1 MLANFF
7 SKSKPVN
14 FIIII
19 ALFLIYYVLDTF
31 IYRSTAINIKVVV
44 VIPLYLGIFFLYNFI
59 ISKNRLTKDDSYAF
73 LLFVVGLG
81 CLPLLNVSYV
91 VLIKYS
97 ILFLFLRR
105 IYSLR
110 TLKLVYEKLFDS
122 GLWLGVLFL
131 TSPEYVLYLF
141 LLFASVLLF
150 VKITF
155 RTMVIPIVGFLI
167 PLFLFF
173 TYHFYVDTLDDFYQ
187 LFDIGFTL
195 DFNSYT
201 SSFYVSTLSVFGV
214 ATLIAVLLKSGK
226 IFSVSNRF
234 KRSWI
239 LLLVHL
245 LIALASLFLVEVRDG
260 TELIAILIPSTILIA
275 NWIQSVERK
284 LIVNIVLLLFL
295 VISFAVHFIA

>member
-19 ALFLIYYVLDTF
+19 VLFLIYYVLNTF
-31 IYRSTAINIKVVV
+31 IYRSTARNFEMLLVL
-44 VIPLYLGIFFLYNFI
+44 PLYLGVFFLFNFI
-59 ISKNRLTKDDSYAF
+59 ISKNRLTKEDSYAF

-91 VLIKYS
+91 VLIKY
-97 ILFLFLRR
+97 ILLFLFFRR

-110 TLKLVYEKLFDS
+110 TPGLVYEKLFDS
-122 GLWLGVLFL
+122 GFWLGVLFL
-131 TSPEYVLYLF
+131 ESSEYVLYLF
-141 LLFASVLLF
+141 LLFAALLLF
-150 VKITF
+150 VKVTF
-155 RTMVIPIVGFLI
+155 RTLVIPIVGFLT

-195 DFNSYT
+195 DFNNYN
-201 SSFYVSTLSVFGV
+201 SSFYGVYFSVFGLI
-214 ATLIAVLLKSGK
+214 TFIAVLLRSSSL
-226 IFSVSNRF
+226 FFVSNRF
-234 KRSWI
+234 KKRWS
-239 LLLVHL
+239 LLLLHL
-245 LIALASLFLVEVRDG
+245 LTALGSLFLVEVKDG
-260 TELIAILIPSTILIA
+260 TELIAVLIPSTMVIA

-284 LIVNIVLLLFL
+284 IIINIVLLLFL
-295 VISFAVHFIA
+295 ATSFAVHFIV

>member
-31 IYRSTAINIKVVV
+31 IYRSIAINIKVVV
-44 VIPLYLGIFFLYNFI
+44 VIPLYLGVFFLYNFI
-59 ISKNRLTKDDSYAF
+59 ISKNRLTKGDSYAF

-81 CLPLLNVSYV
+81 CLPLLNLSYLI
-91 VLIKYS
+91 LIKYI

-110 TLKLVYEKLFDS
+110 TLKLVYDKLFDS

-131 TSPEYVLYLF
+131 ASPEYVLYLF

-201 SSFYVSTLSVFGV
+201 SNFYVSTLSIFGV
-214 ATLIAVLLKSGK
+214 VTLIAVLLKSGK

>member
-14 FIIII
+14 FILIIV
-19 ALFLIYYVLDTF
+19 LFLIYYVLDNF
-31 IYRSTAINIKVVV
+31 IYRPVTINLEVLVS
-44 VIPLYLGIFFLYNFI
+44 IPLFLGIFFLYIFI
-59 ISKNRLTKDDSYAF
+59 ITKNRLTKDDSYAF

-81 CLPLLNVSYV
+81 CLPQLNVAYI
-91 VLIKYS
+91 VLVKY
-97 ILFLFLRR
+97 IMLFLFLRR

-110 TLKLVYEKLFDS
+110 TLKSVYEKLFDS

-131 TSPEYVLYLF
+131 ISPEHVLYLF
-141 LLFASVLLF
+141 LLFAAVLLF

-155 RTMVIPIVGFLI
+155 RTIVIPILGFLTPI
-167 PLFLFF
+167 FLFF
-173 TYHFYVDTLDDFYQ
+173 TYHFYVETLADFYQ
-187 LFDIGFTL
+187 IFDIKYTL
-195 DFNSYT
+195 DFNIYNA
-201 SSFYVSTLSVFGV
+201 SFYVISLATFG
-214 ATLIAVLLKSGK
+214 LITFISIVLRSGR

-234 KRSWI
+234 KRSWS
-239 LLLVHL
+239 LLLLHL
-245 LIALASLFLVEVRDG
+245 LVAFSSLFLIEVKDG

-284 LIVNIVLLLFL
+284 IIVNVVLLLFL

>member
-110 TLKLVYEKLFDS
+110 TLKLVYDKLFDS

-155 RTMVIPIVGFLI
+155 RTMVIPIVGFLT

-201 SSFYVSTLSVFGV
+201 SSFYASTLSVFGV
-214 ATLIAVLLKSGK
+214 VTLIAVLLKSGK

-245 LIALASLFLVEVRDG
+245 LLALASLFLVEVRDG